1 MRNIGDQTI
10 TIILV
15 SDGLE
20 ATIGKSDVVRSSDS
34 LSAAVL
40 LLAHVDVGVIVLNF
54 PGKVVGAANLKSII

>member
-1 MRNIGDQTI
+1 MRNIGDQTV

-20 ATIGKSDVVRSSDS
+20 AAIGKSDVVGSNNS

-40 LLAHVDVGVIVLNF
+40 LLAHVDVRVIVLNV
-54 PGKVVGAANLKSII
+54 PGEVVGATDLQ